1 MSHTSRAPRG
11 ATTPPAAGYD
21 ILRVD
26 GRYVSVR
33 VHLQDP
39 THPGM
44 TAFTRPD
51 GTLVSFAKC
60 LSALVYLYQQ
70 QTTSSSE
77 VGRRV

>member
-11 ATTPPAAGYD
+11 ATTPPPAGYD

-26 GRYVSVR
+26 GRYVPVR
-33 VHLQDP
+33 VRLQDP

-51 GTLVSFAKC
+51 CTLVSFAKR